1 MAARKSPR
9 PKQPVPVVPAPTD
22 RKELERRL
30 ILKRIELSRAKREQ
44 QAKPASPGA
53 PGLLQ
58 ARIEYLL
65 AKLNLV
71 RPMRAFQTYSLRHG
85 PLLAAGS
92 AYNMFFSVAAM
103 LVAGFSVLGLLAA
116 GNKGLQDAVVNAVA
130 QSTPGLINTG
140 NGGLAEPDQLFNS
153 GDGFGW
159 ALLISLAALLL
170 TSLGWIGGLREGVRG
185 VFDAGP
191 LEANP
196 VLLKLKDAATLLLL
210 GVVLVVTSVISVG
223 VVTALDG
230 VMGALSLDAEVVRPI
245 TYIGSLVVLLIL
257 DLAVCLV
264 LFRSVSAIQM
274 PRGVLWQT
282 ALIAAVGSTVLRA
295 LSSVLLANVAGR
307 NPLLAPFSVILGL
320 FVWFY
325 LLSQVYLIAAGWGA
339 VGKAD
344 AEPVRS
350 PTN

>member
-1 MAARKSPR
+1 MAARKSPKT
-9 PKQPVPVVPAPTD
+9 KQNTVPELVPVPTD
-22 RKELERRL
+22 RKESERRL
-30 ILKRIELSRAKREQ
+30 ILKRIELGKAKRKGQ
-44 QAKPASPGA
+44 GA
-53 PGLLQ
+53 VGLGQ
-58 ARIEYLL
+58 ARMEYLL
-65 AKLNLV
+65 AKLNLF
-71 RPMRAFQTYSLRHG
+71 RPMRAFQTYSMRHG

-103 LVAGFSVLGLLAA
+103 LVAGFSILGLVASD
-116 GNKGLQDAVVNAVA
+116 NKGLQNAVVNAVA
-130 QSTPGLINTG
+130 QSTPGLIDTG
-140 NGGLAEPDQLFNS
+140 SGGLAKPEVLFGS
-153 GDGFGW
+153 ESSFGW
-159 ALLISLAALLL
+159 ALVISLIALLL

-185 VFDAGP
+185 VFDLGP
-191 LEANP
+191 LTVNP

-230 VMGALSLDAEVVRPI
+230 VLASLSWDAEVVRPI
-245 TYIGSLVVLLIL
+245 TYVASLVVLLLL

-264 LFRSVSAIQM
+264 LFRSVSAVDM
-274 PRGVLWQT
+274 PRNVLWQT

-295 LSSVLLANVAGR
+295 LSSLLLANVAGR

-344 AEPVRS
+344 AEQRE
-350 PTN
+350 

>member
-1 MAARKSPR
+1 MAARKIPK
-9 PKQPVPVVPAPTD
+9 PKQPAATAPVPTD

-30 ILKRIELSRAKREQ
+30 IIKRVQLGKAKRK
-44 QAKPASPGA
+44 APGA
-53 PGLLQ
+53 VNLLQ
-58 ARIEYLL
+58 ANIEYLL
-65 AKLNLV
+65 ARLNLV
-71 RPMRAFQTYSLRHG
+71 RPMRAFQAYSLRHG

-103 LVAGFSVLGLLAA
+103 LVAGFSVLGLVAK
-116 GNKGLQDAVVNAVA
+116 GNSELQNIVVQAVNK
-130 QSTPGLINTG
+130 STPGLIDMG
-140 NGGLAEPDQLFNS
+140 DRRGGLATPEMLFNA
-153 GDGFGW
+153 GGGFGW
-159 ALLISLAALLL
+159 ALVISLAALLL
-170 TSLGWIGGLREGVRG
+170 TSLGWIGGLREGIRG
-185 VFDAGP
+185 IFDAEA

-210 GVVLVVTSVISVG
+210 GVVLVVSSVISFG
-223 VVTALDG
+223 VVTALDS
-230 VMGALSLDAEVVRPI
+230 VMAALALPGSIRPVTFI
-245 TYIGSLVVLLIL
+245 VSPLIL
-257 DLAVCLV
+257 LLLDLTVCLI

-295 LSSVLLANVAGR
+295 LSSLLLANVAGR

-344 AEPVRS
+344 AEQK
-350 PTN
+350 N